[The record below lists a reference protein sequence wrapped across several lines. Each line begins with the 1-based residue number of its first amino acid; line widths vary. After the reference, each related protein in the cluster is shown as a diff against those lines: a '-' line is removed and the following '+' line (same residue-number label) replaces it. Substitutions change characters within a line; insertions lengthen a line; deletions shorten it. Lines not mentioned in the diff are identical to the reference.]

1 MAHGE
6 EEYNKQTSKKKMW
19 EKRLNENYFKL
30 FRRRNRE
37 KREGER
43 LRLTEECKS
52 KMAATVICMT
62 DSGELPAT
70 DGDDVTQNRRKA
82 LALSRERARAERIGT
97 VRRDRPL
104 VNPLSSVLGAFDYYL
119 FIFPVNI
126 TIESCKKENT

>member
-1 MAHGE
+1 ME
-6 EEYNKQTSKKKMW
+6 KKNTTSKQAKKMW

-82 LALSRERARAERIGT
+82 LAFSLERELEPSGSEA

-104 VNPLSSVLGAFDYYL
+104 VNPFLV
-119 FIFPVNI
+119 
-126 TIESCKKENT
+126 C